1 MGPRSVRRAL
11 GMVMQDDE
19 LLSGSIAESVAFFS
33 EHIDMDQVWECLRRA
48 AIAEEVRAMPMRA
61 DTLVGDM
68 GSLLSGG

>member
-48 AIAEEVRAMPMRA
+48 AIAEEVRAMLMRA